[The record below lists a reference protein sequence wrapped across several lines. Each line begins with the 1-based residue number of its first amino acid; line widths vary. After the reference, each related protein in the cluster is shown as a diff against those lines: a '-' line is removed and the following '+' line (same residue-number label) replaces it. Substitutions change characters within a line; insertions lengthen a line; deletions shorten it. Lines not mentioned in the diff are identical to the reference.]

1 MLTKHIVEDAVRLAL
16 LEDAP
21 WGDLTVELTIPQD
34 ARLDARLTAREI
46 GVFAGGPLIA
56 EAFRQVDERIGVV
69 ELAQEGQRF
78 AAGDVLACISGPAR
92 GVLTAERVAL
102 NFAQRLSGIA
112 TLTARYVDAVAHTK
126 ALIADSRKTTPG
138 LRALEKHAVAAGG
151 GRNHRF
157 GLSDAVMVKDNH
169 LAALGAIEGA
179 ALTDALR
186 GLRDRIGHT
195 TSIIV
200 EVDRLEQLEPALQ
213 AGVTGVLL
221 DNFSIAELAEGVRV
235 VAGRAICEASGGV
248 NLQSVAEIAGTGV
261 DVISVGR
268 LTHGATALD
277 LGLDAVE
284 G

>member
-1 MLTKHIVEDAVRLAL
+1 MLTKLIVEDAVRLAL

-21 WGDLTVELTIPQD
+21 WGDLTAELTIPQD
-34 ARLDARLTAREI
+34 AHLDALLTAREI

-56 EAFRQVDERIGVV
+56 EAFRQVDERIEIV
-69 ELAQEGQRF
+69 ELASEGQRF
-78 AAGDVLACISGPAR
+78 AAGDVLARISGPAR

-126 ALIADSRKTTPG
+126 ALIADTRKTTPG

-157 GLSDAVMVKDNH
+157 GLSDAIMVKDNH
-169 LAALGAIEGA
+169 LAALGATEGV
-179 ALTDALR
+179 ALTEALR
-186 GLRDRIGHT
+186 GLRGRIGHT

-200 EVDRLEQLEPALQ
+200 EVDRLEQLEPVLQ

-221 DNFSIAELAEGVRV
+221 DNFTIAELEEGVGV

-248 NLQSVAEIAGTGV
+248 SLQSVAEIAGTGV

-268 LTHGATALD
+268 LTHGAIALD

-284 G
+284 S